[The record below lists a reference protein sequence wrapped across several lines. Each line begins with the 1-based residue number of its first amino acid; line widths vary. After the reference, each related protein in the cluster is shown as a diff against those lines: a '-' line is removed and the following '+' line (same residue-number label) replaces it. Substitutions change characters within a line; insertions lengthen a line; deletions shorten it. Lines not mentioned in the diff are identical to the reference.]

1 MKTLRGVLLDKQ
13 SDEPIPFASAIFKV
27 SGFGVLTD
35 TAGMFSF
42 RLHQWPTGDT
52 LEFSSVGY
60 KIVQMPVS
68 GLKDS
73 LFITVYL
80 EVLPPRNEAVVKV
93 KYNRALWFWRKI
105 IANKPRNERSRY
117 DNFGYEVYNKLE
129 LDLNNVDKDKLE
141 NNLLLKPL
149 NFILDYTDTTSEK
162 TPFLPIYLT
171 ETLSDYYYQ
180 RKPYRTREVIRA
192 TNASGITNE
201 SWLKQLGSTYQ
212 NVDVYNNSIP
222 VLDKSFVSPFSDNG
236 DNFYNFKLLDT
247 QYLSNRRLVH
257 LKFTPKRV
265 GENTF
270 EGDCWVHDTTFAI
283 QKITLRPSLDAN
295 INYVTG
301 LTLIQ
306 EFRLI
311 NDSTWFLYKDKFV
324 VDLAPIGE
332 RKLGAKGRKTT
343 TYRNVMVNSD
353 VVLQELAKSKPS
365 EDIVLLPNTKNKP
378 DSFWTNSRF
387 EPLSHNEQNIYELID
402 TLKKNKTF
410 NRYRAMAD
418 ILTTGTRDIGN
429 VRIGPWYYWLSGNQW
444 EGTRMR
450 FDLATNKHFSK
461 YWYLHGYLAY
471 GFKDQK
477 FKGQA
482 EVRYRFSKQPWSY
495 VGVSYKT
502 DLDNGQVVYDQI
514 SSDNLFTFFFRK
526 PGVPFRFQQITEKKI
541 DYFTETNKGFSF
553 LVKASSRQYNPLLNL
568 PGKEYYP
575 SGEGESLNNFE
586 TSLRIRYAYQERF
599 LEDNFSRISLGSLY
613 PTVQLTYAQGFP
625 GVMQSN
631 YTYSRFDL
639 VVADDIKLV
648 PYGNM
653 HVVLFG
659 GKVFSD
665 QALPYQLLIHQPGND
680 WYYYSNHSFNL
691 MTRFE
696 YLTDKYAGFMVEHN
710 VGSGLFRYIPLTRKL
725 KLRQFWEA
733 KGVVGSL
740 SQANKDLNFV
750 EGSNFKSL
758 DGKMYLEVGTGIDNI
773 LKFFRVDFLWR
784 VLPKPLPESQVSRF
798 GVFFGFRVSL

>member
-1 MKTLRGVLLDKQ
+1 M
-13 SDEPIPFASAIFKV
+13 
-27 SGFGVLTD
+27 
-35 TAGMFSF
+35 
-42 RLHQWPTGDT
+42 
-52 LEFSSVGY
+52 
-60 KIVQMPVS
+60 
-68 GLKDS
+68 
-73 LFITVYL
+73 
-80 EVLPPRNEAVVKV
+80 
-93 KYNRALWFWRKI
+93 
-105 IANKPRNERSRY
+105 
-117 DNFGYEVYNKLE
+117 
-129 LDLNNVDKDKLE
+129 
-141 NNLLLKPL
+141 
-149 NFILDYTDTTSEK
+149 
-162 TPFLPIYLT
+162 
-171 ETLSDYYYQ
+171 
-180 RKPYRTREVIRA
+180 
-192 TNASGITNE
+192 
-201 SWLKQLGSTYQ
+201 
-212 NVDVYNNSIP
+212 
-222 VLDKSFVSPFSDNG
+222 
-236 DNFYNFKLLDT
+236 
-247 QYLSNRRLVH
+247 
-257 LKFTPKRV
+257 
-265 GENTF
+265 
-270 EGDCWVHDTTFAI
+270 
-283 QKITLRPSLDAN
+283 
-295 INYVTG
+295 
-301 LTLIQ
+301 
-306 EFRLI
+306 
-311 NDSTWFLYKDKFV
+311 
-324 VDLAPIGE
+324 
-332 RKLGAKGRKTT
+332 
-343 TYRNVMVNSD
+343 
-353 VVLQELAKSKPS
+353 
-365 EDIVLLPNTKNKP
+365 
-378 DSFWTNSRF
+378 
-387 EPLSHNEQNIYELID
+387 
-402 TLKKNKTF
+402 
-410 NRYRAMAD
+410 
-418 ILTTGTRDIGN
+418 
-429 VRIGPWYYWLSGNQW
+429 
-444 EGTRMR
+444 
-450 FDLATNKHFSK
+450 
-461 YWYLHGYLAY
+461 
-471 GFKDQK
+471 
-477 FKGQA
+477 
-482 EVRYRFSKQPWSY
+482 RYRFSKQPWSY

-575 SGEGESLNNFE
+575 SGQGESLNNFE

>member
-42 RLHQWPTGDT
+42 SLHQWPAGDT

-353 VVLQELAKSKPS
+353 IVLQELAKSKPS

-575 SGEGESLNNFE
+575 SGQGESLNNFE